1 MKTRIIL
8 LIAAILLVLGFAVMA
23 GATSS
28 GDNGTSSDNDNI
40 LLQDDADDSSGD
52 EGTED
57 GDDSDSDDEEP
68 SDEEPAEDESG
79 EEEGTEEAPS
89 EETPEGVGMGDFLA
103 TPGMEAPT
111 VDTNL
116 QDALGGYA
124 DYEVSYDTS
133 VSHADNTPSEL
144 RALGEEYLE
153 RTDPAS
159 EAGKVALA
167 LADFDLLA
175 VLENRYEKVEDEYA
189 ADPDEDFA
197 PDDPDRDLNY
207 FQPRFDPFVLTHLIP
222 EELRPEMEGTGLD
235 GAVDPEL
242 LEQLGEAVTEANL
255 RWIPIQ
261 VIGTIQVGPMRACMY
276 SLAGMRT
283 RTIAVGD
290 RPHNYGSFSI
300 GCSQVSEDFVVLVL
314 RSGSALVYRTF
325 HISR

>member
-28 GDNGTSSDNDNI
+28 GDNGTSSDNDSI
-40 LLQDDADDSSGD
+40 VLQDDADDSSGD

-68 SDEEPAEDESG
+68 A

-103 TPGMEAPT
+103 TSGMEAPT

-124 DYEVSYDTS
+124 DYEVQYDTT

-242 LEQLGEAVTEANL
+242 LRQLGEAVAEANL

-261 VIGTIQVGPMRACMY
+261 VIGTIQVGSMRACMY
-276 SLAGMRT
+276 SVFGMRT

-290 RPHNYGSFSI
+290 RPHYYWNFSI

>member
-28 GDNGTSSDNDNI
+28 GDNETSSDNDSI
-40 LLQDDADDSSGD
+40 ILQDDADDSSGD
-52 EGTED
+52 EGT
-57 GDDSDSDDEEP
+57 GDESDSDEEEP
-68 SDEEPAEDESG
+68 SDEEPAEDE
-79 EEEGTEEAPS
+79 EDGTEEAPA
-89 EETPEGVGMGDFLA
+89 EETPEGGGMGDFLA

-124 DYEVSYDTS
+124 DYEVQYDTTI
-133 VSHADNTPSEL
+133 SHADNTPRELSEL
-144 RALGEEYLE
+144 GEQYLE
-153 RTDPAS
+153 RTDPTS
-159 EAGKVALA
+159 EAGRMALA
-167 LADFDLLA
+167 LADFDLLS
-175 VLENRYEKVEDEYA
+175 VLKNRYEKVEDEYA

-197 PDDPDRDLNY
+197 LDDPDRDLNY

-242 LEQLGEAVTEANL
+242 LEQLGEAVAEANL
-255 RWIPIQ
+255 RYIPIQ
-261 VIGTIQVGPMRACMY
+261 VIGTIQVGPMRAAMY
-276 SLAGMRT
+276 SLAGRGT

-290 RPHNYGSFSI
+290 THNYGSFSI

-314 RSGSALVYRTF
+314 RSGGALVYRTF

>member
-28 GDNGTSSDNDNI
+28 GDNGTSSDNDSI
-40 LLQDDADDSSGD
+40 VLQDDADDSSGD

-68 SDEEPAEDESG
+68 A

-103 TPGMEAPT
+103 TSGMEAPT

-124 DYEVSYDTS
+124 DYEVQYDTT

-167 LADFDLLA
+167 LAD
-175 VLENRYEKVEDEYA
+175 
-189 ADPDEDFA
+189 
-197 PDDPDRDLNY
+197 
-207 FQPRFDPFVLTHLIP
+207 
-222 EELRPEMEGTGLD
+222 
-235 GAVDPEL
+235 
-242 LEQLGEAVTEANL
+242 
-255 RWIPIQ
+255 
-261 VIGTIQVGPMRACMY
+261 
-276 SLAGMRT
+276 
-283 RTIAVGD
+283 
-290 RPHNYGSFSI
+290 
-300 GCSQVSEDFVVLVL
+300 
-314 RSGSALVYRTF
+314 
-325 HISR
+325 